1 MIVLCSPIPVWFLSG
16 DLLEHPFRTQLKE
29 DHYSEKVVL
38 FDGQAISFPH
48 EQVHLHQDSALA
60 AGDAASMSNMTAL
73 ERMNFLRE
81 QDVNVYTCYQ
91 SIQKIQP
98 SFDHVLVDILV
109 ADPKANIV
117 LQASRNALLTDTL
130 NRRLQHVLKDRF
142 CGDSLVECNSCV
154 KAHARIHFMPRVK
167 SDQVLDLMQK
177 SDVILHPFHFGGSKT
192 ASDAINAGVPL
203 VTFPQRY
210 LRGRMASV
218 FIKNMD
224 LGAVDPDAAACC
236 IASCV
241 SDYVTKAVRLA
252 SDQEYRSM
260 VANTIKKR
268 GDRIF
273 NDKMV
278 AFEWGKLLTRALG
291 IRINDEDLKTHI
303 DFVPEERHQ
312 ESWTSKAVE
321 DEQTRW
327 QKSAVLSGMLGV
339 H

>member
-1 MIVLCSPIPVWFLSG
+1 M
-16 DLLEHPFRTQLKE
+16 DLGEAET
-29 DHYSEKVVL
+29 VV
-38 FDGQAISFPH
+38 
-48 EQVHLHQDSALA
+48 AL
-60 AGDAASMSNMTAL
+60 D
-73 ERMNFLRE
+73 LR
-81 QDVNVYTCYQ
+81 
-91 SIQKIQP
+91 S
-98 SFDHVLVDILV
+98 L
-109 ADPKANIV
+109 KANIV

-167 SDQVLDLMQK
+167 SDQVLDLIQK
-177 SDVILHPFHFGGSKT
+177 SDVILHPFPFGGPKT

-291 IRINDEDLKTHI
+291 IRINVDEDLKTHI

-321 DEQTRW
+321 VEQKRW
-327 QKSAVLSGMLGV
+327 QKSAVLSGMLCV